1 MYLFLVSSRFIWSAN
16 ALNDTLFLIATLLQA
31 LSLYLSLLQ
40 SWTYYRLSR
49 TWATIV
55 LLLQYNDRLI
65 TATADACSPF
75 VPFSTVCVAIP
86 RRVPLC
92 GKLRVTLFSEL
103 RRSFRLLLIM
113 KSATIS
119 RNAFLSFAYVSFVHS
134 FSPFFLFFSWN
145 ISWKFFKLARI
156 KFRLHYVI
164 CVIKLCY
171 SRFFTR

>member
-1 MYLFLVSSRFIWSAN
+1 MYLFLVSSRFILSAN

-134 FSPFFLFFSWN
+134 FSPFFLFFHEIYLGNFLNLRVLNFDYITLFAWSN
-145 ISWKFFKLARI
+145 YATR
-156 KFRLHYVI
+156 V
-164 CVIKLCY
+164 
-171 SRFFTR
+171 FFTR